1 MKTLLIVVSI
11 IFSFTKL
18 GFIAFDSIVEVKK
31 QQSIIS
37 AEKRGLDTY

>member
-1 MKTLLIVVSI
+1 MKTLLIVAAI

-37 AEKRGLDTY
+37 AEKRGLENY